1 MCITTVSKIF
11 PDNLS
16 SVLTDKKLKA
26 EQEFRDAKT
35 DFQAGYHSG
44 RAVAFDEVRE
54 LLKG

>member
-1 MCITTVSKIF
+1 MCITTVSKSF

-26 EQEFRDAKT
+26 EQQSRDANT
-35 DFQAGYHSG
+35 DWHAGYHSG
-44 RAVAFDEVRE
+44 RAMAFDEVRE